1 MSIQCYGLD
10 VGEGILNE
18 QIGKLLVGVGLSIS
32 LIGGILILSSKF
44 TWLKLGRLPGDVNI
58 QRDGFSLF
66 FPITTMLLL
75 SAVLSLIMFVIDR
88 IRK

>member
-1 MSIQCYGLD
+1 M
-10 VGEGILNE
+10 LNE
-18 QIGKLLVGVGLSIS
+18 QIGKLLVGVGLSVT
-32 LIGGILILSSKF
+32 LMGGILILASKIP
-44 TWLKLGRLPGDVNI
+44 WLRLGRLPGDVNI

-75 SAVLSLIMFVIDR
+75 SAGFSFIMFLIQR